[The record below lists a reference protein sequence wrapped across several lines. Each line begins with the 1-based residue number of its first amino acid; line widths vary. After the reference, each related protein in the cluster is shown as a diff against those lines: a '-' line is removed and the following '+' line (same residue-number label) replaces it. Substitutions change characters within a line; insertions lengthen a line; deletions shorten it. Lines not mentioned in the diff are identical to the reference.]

1 MFYSIIIYYLF
12 KTKSM
17 DIYDIKTYFK
27 CDNQKKAI
35 NQAIKYGIS
44 KQKFFEM
51 KKKAG
56 FTNWTFEKRK
66 YKKELDQKKKDQKK
80 EDQKKEDQKKEDQ
93 KKDLE
98 KKDVDLEEDQN
109 IIFQEIDQDNN
120 EDIEIPYITW
130 TNIEKIE

>member
-1 MFYSIIIYYLF
+1 
-12 KTKSM
+12 M
-17 DIYDIKTYFK
+17 DIYNIKTYFK

-35 NQAIKYGIS
+35 MQAIKYGIS

-66 YKKELDQKKKDQKK
+66 YKKELELKKVKDQ
-80 EDQKKEDQKKEDQ
+80 DQEKVLKNKNLEENKDQ
-93 KKDLE
+93 
-98 KKDVDLEEDQN
+98 DLEEDIVLELEEDNN

-120 EDIEIPYITW
+120 EDIEDIEVPYITW

>member
-1 MFYSIIIYYLF
+1 M
-12 KTKSM
+12 
-17 DIYDIKTYFK
+17 
-27 CDNQKKAI
+27 
-35 NQAIKYGIS
+35 QAIKYGIS

-66 YKKELDQKKKDQKK
+66 YKKELELKKVKDQ
-80 EDQKKEDQKKEDQ
+80 DQ
-93 KKDLE
+93 E
-98 KKDVDLEEDQN
+98 KVLKNKNLNKNKNLEEDKVQDLKKDIVLELEEDNN

-120 EDIEIPYITW
+120 EDIEDIEVPYITW

>member
-1 MFYSIIIYYLF
+1 
-12 KTKSM
+12 M
-17 DIYDIKTYFK
+17 DIHNIKYYFK
-27 CDNQKKAI
+27 FPNQKIAI
-35 NQAIKYGIS
+35 MQAMRLGIS
-44 KQKFFEM
+44 KKKFLEM

-66 YKKELDQKKKDQKK
+66 YKKDQEQKKN
-80 EDQKKEDQKKEDQ
+80 
-93 KKDLE
+93 LE
-98 KKDVDLEEDQN
+98 KDLEEDNN

>member
-1 MFYSIIIYYLF
+1 
-12 KTKSM
+12 M
-17 DIYDIKTYFK
+17 DINDIKTYLK
-27 CDNQKKAI
+27 CDNQKKAVM
-35 NQAIKYGIS
+35 QAMKFGIS

-66 YKKELDQKKKDQKK
+66 YKKELELKKEKEDLKK
-80 EDQKKEDQKKEDQ
+80 EKEDLKLEDQKKEKE
-93 KKDLE
+93 DLE

>member
-1 MFYSIIIYYLF
+1 
-12 KTKSM
+12 M
-17 DIYDIKTYFK
+17 DINDIKTYLK
-27 CDNQKKAI
+27 CDNQKKAVM
-35 NQAIKYGIS
+35 QAMRFGIS

-66 YKKELDQKKKDQKK
+66 YKKELELKK
-80 EDQKKEDQKKEDQ
+80 EKEDLKKE

-120 EDIEIPYITW
+120 EDIEVPYIIW

>member
-1 MFYSIIIYYLF
+1 
-12 KTKSM
+12 M

-35 NQAIKYGIS
+35 MQAIKYGIS

-66 YKKELDQKKKDQKK
+66 YKKELELKKVLKKKVKNK
-80 EDQKKEDQKKEDQ
+80 
-93 KKDLE
+93 
-98 KKDVDLEEDQN
+98 DLEEDKNLELEEDKELDLEEKLEEDNN

-120 EDIEIPYITW
+120 EDIEDIEVPYIIW

>member
-1 MFYSIIIYYLF
+1 MFYSIIIYSLF

-17 DIYDIKTYFK
+17 DINDIKTYLK
-27 CDNQKKAI
+27 YENQKKAI
-35 NQAIKYGIS
+35 MQAMRIGIS
-44 KQKFFEM
+44 KQKFLEM

-66 YKKELDQKKKDQKK
+66 YKKELDQKK
-80 EDQKKEDQKKEDQ
+80 EDQKKEDLEKEKKEL
-93 KKDLE
+93 KKEKEDLE
-98 KKDVDLEEDQN
+98 KKDVDLEEDNN